1 MSIGSATRSEF
12 TKYFTTSSWW
22 VLTLIT
28 AVAMAL
34 LSGGFAAAIG
44 LAQSGALDDV
54 PDAALLGAASPS
66 LVYGLAVNI
75 GYIFP
80 ILLGVLLVTGEFRH
94 HTLVPTFLATPRR
107 GIVLFAKLITGAIV
121 GAGLG
126 VVAVIATVGPAAA
139 VFAATGQ
146 DPELFTNDNLAM
158 MARMVLAFVLWSWV
172 GLGLGSIV
180 RNQVAAIVIALVFTQ
195 LVEPLIRTAAAFAP
209 AIEPAARYLPSAASD
224 TLTGS
229 NFYVMLG
236 ATGESQQWWV
246 GAVVLAVY
254 AIVLTAIGAITTW
267 RRDVD

>member
-12 TKYFTTSSWW
+12 TKYFTTSAWW
-22 VLTLIT
+22 VLALIT
-28 AVAMAL
+28 AASLVFLA
-34 LSGGFAAAIG
+34 GGFAAAIG

-54 PDAALLGAASPS
+54 PDAALLGAAAPS

-80 ILLGVLLVTGEFRH
+80 ILLGVLLVAGEFRH
-94 HTLVPTFLATPRR
+94 QTLVPTFLATPKRTT
-107 GIVLFAKLITGAIV
+107 VLFAKIVTGAVV

-126 VVAVIATVGPAAA
+126 IIAVIATVGSAAA

-146 DPELFTNDNLAM
+146 DPALTSNDNLAM
-158 MARMVLAFVLWSWV
+158 MGRMILAFVLWTWV

-195 LVEPLIRTAAAFAP
+195 LVEPLLRTAAAFVP
-209 AIEPAARYLPSAASD
+209 AIEPVARYLPSAASD

-236 ATGESQQWWV
+236 AAGETQQWWV
-246 GAVVLAVY
+246 GAVILAVY
-254 AIVLTAIGAITTW
+254 AVVLTAIGAITTW

>member
-12 TKYFTTSSWW
+12 TKFFTTSTWW

-28 AVAMAL
+28 AVALAL
-34 LSGGFAAAIG
+34 LAGGFAAVIG

-54 PDAALLGAASPS
+54 QDAALLGAADPS

-80 ILLGVLLVTGEFRH
+80 ILLGILLVTGEFRH
-94 HTLVPTFLATPRR
+94 QALIPTFLATPKR
-107 GIVLFAKLITGAIV
+107 GSVLFAKLITGAV
-121 GAGLG
+121 LGAALG
-126 VVAVIATVGPAAA
+126 IVAVLATVLPVAA
-139 VFAATGQ
+139 VFAATGK
-146 DPELFTNDNLAM
+146 DPELTSADNLAM
-158 MARMVLAFVLWSWV
+158 MARMVLAFVLWTWF

-180 RNQVAAIVIALVFTQ
+180 RNQVAAIVIALVLTQ

-209 AIEPAARYLPSAASD
+209 ALEPATRYLPSAASD

-229 NFYVMLG
+229 TVYAMIG
-236 ATGESQQWWV
+236 AGGEPQQWWV
-246 GAVVLAVY
+246 GAIILTAYAVVLT
-254 AIVLTAIGAITTW
+254 IIGAITTW

>member
-12 TKYFTTSSWW
+12 TKYFTTSTWW

-28 AVAMAL
+28 AVSLML
-34 LSGGFAAAIG
+34 LAGGFAAAIG
-44 LAQSGALDDV
+44 LAQSGALDEV

-94 HTLVPTFLATPRR
+94 GTLIPTFLATPRR
-107 GIVLFAKLITGAIV
+107 GTVLLAKLITSAVLGA
-121 GAGLG
+121 ALG
-126 VVAVIATVGPAAA
+126 VISVAVTVGTAAA
-139 VFAATGQ
+139 IFAATGQ
-146 DPELFTNDNLAM
+146 DPELTATDNLTM
-158 MARMVLAFVLWSWV
+158 MARMVLSFVLWTWI
-172 GLGLGSIV
+172 GLGLGTIV

-195 LVEPLIRTAAAFAP
+195 LVEQLIRTAAVFAP
-209 AIEPAARYLPSAASD
+209 EIEPIAKYLPSAASD

-236 ATGESQQWWV
+236 GAAESQAWWV
-246 GAVVLAVY
+246 GAIVLAIY
-254 AIVLTAIGAITTW
+254 AAVLTVIGALTTW

>member
-12 TKYFTTSSWW
+12 TKYFTTSAWW

-28 AVAMAL
+28 VAAL
-34 LSGGFAAAIG
+34 ALMSGGFAAAIG
-44 LAQSGALDDV
+44 LAQTGALDEV
-54 PDAALLGAASPS
+54 PDAALLGAAAPS

-94 HTLVPTFLATPRR
+94 HALIPTFLATPKR
-107 GIVLFAKLITGAIV
+107 GTVLVAKLVTGAIV
-121 GAGLG
+121 GAALG
-126 VVAVIATVGPAAA
+126 IVAVAATVGTAAG

-146 DPELFTNDNLAM
+146 DPELTTTDNLAM
-158 MARMVLAFVLWSWV
+158 MGRMVLAFVLWTWV

-195 LVEPLIRTAAAFAP
+195 LVEPLVRTAAAFAP

-224 TLTGS
+224 TLVGS

-236 ATGESQQWWV
+236 ASGEAQEWWV
-246 GAVVLAVY
+246 GAVILAVY
-254 AIVLTAIGAITTW
+254 AVALTIIGAVTTW